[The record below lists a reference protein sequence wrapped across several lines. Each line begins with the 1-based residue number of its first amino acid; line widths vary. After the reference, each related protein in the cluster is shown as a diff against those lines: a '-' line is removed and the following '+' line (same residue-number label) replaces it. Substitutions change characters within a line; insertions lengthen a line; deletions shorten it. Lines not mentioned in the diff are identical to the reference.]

1 MNEEQQLIVETAKRI
16 FVDQCAKPVVDAAE
30 AGEFPSG
37 LWNTLEETGLTLA
50 GIDLEAGGSGGE
62 MADALLLIREAGA
75 AAAPIPLAEHLICA
89 AMLAEKNI
97 TIPKGIV
104 TLALVSGHQD
114 MSDKSPQALVGRLR
128 GKARQVAYSEV
139 AQSILWVT
147 AQGFVL
153 TPNVDIPWVRMV
165 GISGESWASL
175 DLDLTPIQGEFV
187 PLSNAGQL
195 ALQLGAATRINLM
208 AGAISRVLE
217 MSVQYVS
224 DRVQFGRP
232 LAKFQAIQ
240 HQLAILAG
248 EAAACQRCADA
259 VLNVDHQLDI
269 AIGKARTGEAVALVS
284 DISHQVHGAIG
295 YTLEH
300 ALNLRTRRLWQWRD
314 EYGSEREWQ
323 ILIGKQFCKTG
334 ADSLWAEITRA
345 G

>member
-16 FVDQCAKPVVDAAE
+16 FVDQCAKSVVDAAE

-50 GIDLEAGGSGGE
+50 GIDLEAGGSGGA
-62 MADALLLIREAGA
+62 MADALLLVREAGA
-75 AAAPIPLAEHLICA
+75 AAAPIPLAEHLISATLLA
-89 AMLAEKNI
+89 AKNI
-97 TIPKGIV
+97 TIPKGII
-104 TLALVSGHQD
+104 TLALVSSDQD
-114 MSDKSPQALVGRLR
+114 TSGKLAGRLR
-128 GKARQVAYSEV
+128 GKVHQVTYSEV
-139 AQSILWVT
+139 AQSVLWVT
-147 AQGFVL
+147 AHGLVL
-153 TPNVDIPWVRMV
+153 TPNVDIPWSRTV

-175 DLDLTPIQGEFV
+175 DLDLTPIQGELV
-187 PLSNAGQL
+187 PFLDAGQL
-195 ALQLGAATRINLM
+195 ARQLGAATRINLM
-208 AGAISRVLE
+208 SGAISRVLE

-259 VLNVDHQLDI
+259 VLTADNQLDI
-269 AIGKARTGEAVALVS
+269 AIGKARTGEAVTLVS

-314 EYGSEREWQ
+314 EYGTEREWQ

-334 ADSLWAEITRA
+334 ADSLWAEITGA

>member
-1 MNEEQQLIVETAKRI
+1 MNEEQQLIIETAKRI

-30 AGEFPSG
+30 AGEFPRG
-37 LWNTLEETGLTLA
+37 LWDTLEETGLTLA
-50 GIDLEAGGSGGE
+50 GVAPEAGGSGGE
-62 MADALLLIREAGA
+62 LADALLLVREAGA
-75 AAAPIPLAEHLICA
+75 AAAPIPLAEHLMSASLLA
-89 AMLAEKNI
+89 AKQLTLPEGIM
-97 TIPKGIV
+97 TI
-104 TLALVSGHQD
+104 ALVQGQNDTSG
-114 MSDKSPQALVGRLR
+114 KLR
-128 GKARQVAYSEV
+128 GKVRQVTYSEV

-147 AQGFVL
+147 DQGFVL
-153 TPNVDIPWVRMV
+153 TPNVDIAWTRIT

-175 DLDLTPIQGEFV
+175 DLDLTPVQGEFV
-187 PLSNAGQL
+187 ALSDAAQL
-195 ALQLGAATRINLM
+195 ARRLGAATRINLM

-240 HQLAILAG
+240 HQLAVLAG

-259 VLNVDHQLDI
+259 VLTADKPLDI
-269 AIGKARTGEAVALVS
+269 AIGKVRTGEAVALVS

-314 EYGSEREWQ
+314 EYGAEREWQ
-323 ILIGKQFCKTG
+323 ILIGKHFCKAG
-334 ADSLWAEITRA
+334 ADALWGEITHA

>member
-16 FVDQCAKPVVDAAE
+16 FIDQCAKPVVDAAE
-30 AGEFPSG
+30 AGEFPHG

-62 MADALLLIREAGA
+62 LADALLLVREAGA
-75 AAAPIPLAEHLICA
+75 AAAPIPLAEHWMSASL
-89 AMLAEKNI
+89 LASQNVGL
-97 TIPKGIV
+97 PKGIM
-104 TLALVSGHQD
+104 TIALVQGQNDSSG
-114 MSDKSPQALVGRLR
+114 KLR
-128 GKARQVAYSEV
+128 GIVRQVAYSEV

-147 AQGFVL
+147 DQGIVL
-153 TPNVDIPWVRMV
+153 TPNVDIPWTRRM
-165 GISGESWASL
+165 GISGQSWASL
-175 DLDLTPIQGEFV
+175 DLDQTPIQGQFV
-187 PLSNAGQL
+187 PLPDAGQL
-195 ALQLGAATRINLM
+195 AQQLGAATRINLM
-208 AGAISRVLE
+208 AGAISQILE

-240 HQLAILAG
+240 HQLAVLAG
-248 EAAACQRCADA
+248 EAAACQRSADA
-259 VLNVDHQLDI
+259 VLTADKPLDI
-269 AIGKARTGEAVALVS
+269 AIGKARTGEAVTLVS

-314 EYGSEREWQ
+314 EYGTEREWQ
-323 ILIGKQFCKTG
+323 ILIGKHFCAAG
-334 ADSLWAEITRA
+334 ADALWGEITRA

>member
-30 AGEFPSG
+30 AGEFPNG

-62 MADALLLIREAGA
+62 MADALLLVREAGA
-75 AAAPIPLAEHLICA
+75 AAAPIPLAEHLISA
-89 AMLAEKNI
+89 ALLAAKNI
-97 TIPKGIV
+97 TIPKGII
-104 TLALVSGHQD
+104 TIALVSGDQD
-114 MSDKSPQALVGRLR
+114 SSGSLR
-128 GKARQVAYSEV
+128 GKVHQVTYSEV
-139 AQSILWVT
+139 AQSVLWVT
-147 AQGFVL
+147 SQGFVL
-153 TPNVDIPWVRMV
+153 TPNIDIPWSRIA

-187 PLSNAGQL
+187 PLTDAGQL
-195 ALQLGAATRINLM
+195 ARQLGAATRINLM
-208 AGAISRVLE
+208 SGAISRVLE

-259 VLNVDHQLDI
+259 VLTADNQLDI
-269 AIGKARTGEAVALVS
+269 AIGKARTGEAVTLVS

-314 EYGSEREWQ
+314 EYGTERDWQ
-323 ILIGKQFCKTG
+323 IVIGKQFCKTG
-334 ADSLWAEITRA
+334 AESLWAEITKA

>member
-16 FVDQCAKPVVDAAE
+16 FIDQCDKSVVDAAE
-30 AGEFPSG
+30 AGEFPST
-37 LWNTLEETGLTLA
+37 LWSTLEETGLTLA
-50 GIDLEAGGSGGE
+50 GVELEAGGSGGE
-62 MADALLLIREAGA
+62 LADAMLLIREAGA

-89 AMLAEKNI
+89 SLLAAKNV
-97 TIPKGIV
+97 TLPKGIM
-104 TLALVSGHQD
+104 TIALVQGQNDTSGNLH
-114 MSDKSPQALVGRLR
+114 
-128 GKARQVAYSEV
+128 GKVRQVAYSEV
-139 AQSILWVT
+139 AHSIVWVT
-147 AQGFVL
+147 DQGFVL
-153 TPNVDIPWVRMV
+153 TPNSDLPWTRTT
-165 GISGESWASL
+165 GISGQSWASL
-175 DLDLTPIQGEFV
+175 DFDLRPVQGKFV
-187 PLSNAGQL
+187 PLRDAGVL
-195 ALQLGAATRINLM
+195 ARQLGAATRINLM

-259 VLNVDHQLDI
+259 VLSADNPLDI
-269 AIGKARTGEAVALVS
+269 AIGKARTGEAVTLVS

-314 EYGSEREWQ
+314 EYGAEREWQ
-323 ILIGKQFCKTG
+323 ILIGKRFCKAG
-334 ADSLWAEITRA
+334 ADALWGEITNA